1 MEFIIRR
8 QEVCNTEQRVEI
20 PIEEPEEIDNDFIN
34 KVYQLFFEDF
44 NYKEINKPEL
54 IEILE
59 TQYTAVL
66 DTTNNLLIEAE

>member
-59 TQYTAVL
+59 TQYTDVL
-66 DTTNNLLIEAE
+66 DTNNNLLIEAE

>member
-8 QEVCNTEQRVEI
+8 EELCVTEQRVEI
-20 PIEEPEEIDNDFIN
+20 PIEEPDEIDSDFIN
-34 KVYQLFFEDF
+34 RVYQLFFEDY

-59 TQYTAVL
+59 TQYTDVL
-66 DTTNNLLIEAE
+66 DTNNNLLIEAE

>member
-8 QEVCNTEQRVEI
+8 EELCVTEQRVEI
-20 PIEEPEEIDNDFIN
+20 PIEEPDEIDSDFIN
-34 KVYQLFFEDF
+34 RVYQLFFEDY

-59 TQYTAVL
+59 TQYTDVL
-66 DTTNNLLIEAE
+66 DTNNNLLIEAG